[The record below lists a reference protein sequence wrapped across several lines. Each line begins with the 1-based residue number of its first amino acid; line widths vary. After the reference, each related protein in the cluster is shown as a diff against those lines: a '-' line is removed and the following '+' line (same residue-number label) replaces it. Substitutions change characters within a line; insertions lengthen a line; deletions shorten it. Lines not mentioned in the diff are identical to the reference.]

1 MRPSVTY
8 EGTSSDT
15 GRYIALTYCS
25 VIFTKKFSG
34 LYSDFMVDP
43 VTEKAIGRTIQ
54 VPSGAMISEKGNQTI
69 IEYNGE
75 ILFTFDP
82 MEEKT

>member
-1 MRPSVTY
+1 
-8 EGTSSDT
+8 
-15 GRYIALTYCS
+15 
-25 VIFTKKFSG
+25 
-34 LYSDFMVDP
+34 MVDP

-54 VPSGAMISEKGNQTI
+54 VPSGAMISEKGNQTV